1 MRVAIPAA
9 STTAATA
16 RSSPGPRLPA
26 PYATVSAP
34 LHVAALFVHRLRCA
48 LGADLPCSLGGSIL
62 APVPPAPRQTLPRF
76 GRVSK
81 GLPERPTGHRLSNAD
96 RAGSPRGGDTVSP
109 GAVWAATCERTTA
122 HVPQAA
128 QGTPRVSR
136 VRAGRV
142 SNPSGHRHP
151 AGDVHP
157 RQRADGHGQ
166 EPDCRLPGG
175 RHAPPGAAG

>member
-48 LGADLPCSLGGSIL
+48 LGADLPCSLVVSIL
-62 APVPPAPRQTLPRF
+62 APAPPAPRQPLPRF

-81 GLPERPTGHRLSNAD
+81 GLPDSPTVHRLLIAD
-96 RAGSPRGGDTVSP
+96 RPRSPRGGASDSP
-109 GAVWAATCERTTA
+109 GAVLL
-122 HVPQAA
+122 
-128 QGTPRVSR
+128 VS
-136 VRAGRV
+136 
-142 SNPSGHRHP
+142 
-151 AGDVHP
+151 
-157 RQRADGHGQ
+157 
-166 EPDCRLPGG
+166 
-175 RHAPPGAAG
+175 

>member
-1 MRVAIPAA
+1 APPGARADSRPVRNTRRTIGSPSTGSTCSRTPLRVAIPAA

-76 GRVSK
+76 GRVS
-81 GLPERPTGHRLSNAD
+81 
-96 RAGSPRGGDTVSP
+96 
-109 GAVWAATCERTTA
+109 
-122 HVPQAA
+122 
-128 QGTPRVSR
+128 
-136 VRAGRV
+136 
-142 SNPSGHRHP
+142 
-151 AGDVHP
+151 
-157 RQRADGHGQ
+157 
-166 EPDCRLPGG
+166 
-175 RHAPPGAAG
+175 